1 MEMMRIED
9 TILKN
14 LIFNDEYT
22 RKALP
27 YIKTEYFSEH
37 NDRYLFNEIEKYVNA
52 FNVLP
57 TQEALI
63 IEIGNNTSIS
73 EQQFD
78 IVSKKVAEFFN
89 SKENTETAWLLETT
103 EKFCQD
109 KAIYNAVFESINIID
124 NQKDTEQDKGVIPQI
139 LSDALAIC
147 FDPNIGH
154 DYIEDSDE
162 RFESYHRV
170 EEKVRFDLDYFNKI
184 TNGGLSKKT
193 LNITLAGG
201 GVGKSLF
208 MCHHAAASISQGL
221 NVLYI
226 TLEMAEEKIAERI
239 DANLMNITIDD
250 LHDIPKD
257 VFDKK
262 MKKVKKTTAGRLIV
276 KEYPPASANVNHFK
290 NLLNELKLKRK
301 FVPEIIFVDYLNIM
315 SSARMKYGNS
325 VNSYNYVKSI
335 AEELRGLAVENN
347 LPICSATQTTRSGF
361 TDTDFGLE
369 DTSESFGLPA
379 TADFMFALI
388 STEELEELDQIL
400 IKQLKNRYSDPG
412 RHKRFVIGIDRA
424 KMKLYDLEESAQ
436 SDLVSRNAPNKKKD
450 SWVKKDDAP
459 PVFDV
464 EINDRKKKKKKDFSE
479 FTFN

>member
-1 MEMMRIED
+1 MRIED

-193 LNITLAGG
+193 LNITLAGV

>member
-1 MEMMRIED
+1 
-9 TILKN
+9 LKN

-193 LNITLAGG
+193 LNITLAGV

>member
-1 MEMMRIED
+1 M
-9 TILKN
+9 KN

-22 RKALP
+22 RKSLP
-27 YIKTEYFSEH
+27 YLKTEYFSDH
-37 NDRYLFNEIEKYVNA
+37 NDQFLFEEIENYVNK

-57 TQEALI
+57 TKEALI
-63 IEIGNNTSIS
+63 IEVGNNAKLS
-73 EQQFD
+73 EDQFD
-78 IVSKKVAEFFN
+78 GVSKKVTEYFT
-89 SKENTETAWLLETT
+89 SKEDTETDWLLETT

-109 KAIYNAVFESINIID
+109 KAIYNAVLESIGIID
-124 NQKDTEQDKGVIPQI
+124 NQKETEKDKGAIPEI
-139 LSDALAIC
+139 LSDALAVC

-162 RFESYHRV
+162 RFDSYHRV
-170 EEKVRFDLDYFNKI
+170 EEKVAFDLDYFNKI
-184 TNGGLSKKT
+184 TKGGLSKKT
-193 LNITLAGG
+193 LNITLAGV

-226 TLEMAEEKIAERI
+226 TLEMAEEKNAERI
-239 DANLMNITIDD
+239 EANLMNITIDD

-257 VFDKK
+257 LFDKK
-262 MKKVKKTTAGRLIV
+262 IKKVKKATSGRLIV
-276 KEYPPASANVNHFK
+276 KEYPPASANVNHFR

-301 FVPEIIFVDYLNIM
+301 FIPEIIFVDYLNIM
-315 SSARMKYGNS
+315 SSSRLKYGNT

-335 AEELRGLAVENN
+335 AEEVRGLAVENN

-412 RHKRFVIGIDRA
+412 KNKRFVIGIDRA

-436 SDLVSRNAPNKKKD
+436 SDLVTRSTKKKKKG
-450 SWVKKDDAP
+450 SWNKKDDDP

-464 EINDRKKKKKKDFSE
+464 EINNRKKKKKKDFSE
-479 FTFN
+479 FSY

>member
-1 MEMMRIED
+1 MTRIED

-22 RKALP
+22 RKSLP
-27 YIKTEYFSEH
+27 YLKKEYFTDH
-37 NDRYLFNEIEKYVNA
+37 NDKFLFEEIENYVNN

-57 TQEALI
+57 TKEALI
-63 IEIGNNTSIS
+63 IEVGNNSKLT
-73 EQQFD
+73 EDQFTD
-78 IVSKKVAEFFN
+78 VSKKVTEYFDN
-89 SKENTETAWLLETT
+89 KEDTETDWLLETT
-103 EKFCQD
+103 ERFCQD
-109 KAIYNAVFESINIID
+109 KAIYNAVLESIGIID
-124 NQKDTEQDKGVIPQI
+124 DQKETQKDKGAIPEI
-139 LSDALAIC
+139 LSDALSVS

-154 DYIEDSDE
+154 DYIEDSNE
-162 RFESYHRV
+162 RFEFYHKV
-170 EEKVRFDLDYFNKI
+170 EEKIPFDLDYFNKI
-184 TNGGLSKKT
+184 TKGGLSKKT
-193 LNITLAGG
+193 LNVTLAGV

-208 MCHHAAASISQGL
+208 MCHHAASAIAQGL

-257 VFDKK
+257 MFDKK
-262 MKKVKKTTAGRLIV
+262 IKKVKKSTSGRLIV
-276 KEYPPASANVNHFK
+276 KEYPPASANVNHFR

-301 FVPEIIFVDYLNIM
+301 FVPEIIFIDYLNIM
-315 SSARMKYGNS
+315 ASSRLKYGNT
-325 VNSYNYVKSI
+325 VNSYNYIKSI
-335 AEELRGLAVENN
+335 AEEVRGLAVENN

-412 RHKRFVIGIDRA
+412 KNKRFVIGIDRA
-424 KMKLYDLEESAQ
+424 KMKLYDLEETAQ
-436 SDLVSRNAPNKKKD
+436 DDLVTRSTQKKKPRF
-450 SWVKKDDAP
+450 SKKDKDDD

-464 EINDRKKKKKKDFSE
+464 GTNNRMKRKKDFSE
-479 FTFN
+479 FSFN